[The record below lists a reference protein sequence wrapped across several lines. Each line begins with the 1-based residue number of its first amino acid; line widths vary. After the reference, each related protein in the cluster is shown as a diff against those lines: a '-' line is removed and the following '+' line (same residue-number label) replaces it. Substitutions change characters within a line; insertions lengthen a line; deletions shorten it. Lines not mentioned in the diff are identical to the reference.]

1 MNKETAVNKQ
11 DAAISEEQ
19 KFINAEAEM
28 WKAITALKL
37 EFPPEIVND
46 LQDKYSNLLKYT
58 VAGRRQG

>member
-46 LQDKYSNLLKYT
+46 LQDKYSNLLK
-58 VAGRRQG
+58 